1 MQRRNW
7 YLLVNSLVGLW
18 LVAAA
23 VGVGVHR
30 FVPHQVWLM
39 VHLALLGAVS
49 TAIYIWSQH
58 FADTLLRRPGAGGR
72 VSLGLRLVTHTV
84 GAVLVVIGMLN
95 AQWLLVLTGGMLVG
109 AAALTHAL
117 LLWQQLRGALPA
129 RFKPL
134 VRYYVVAALML
145 MGGVTFG
152 ILLAGS
158 TSEAEHSRLLV
169 GHVAF
174 NFLGWIGLTVT
185 GTAIL
190 LWPTILHARIKDGV
204 DTGIRRALPLLTGGI
219 LIVVLAAAVDA
230 PLLVSVGLAV
240 WLVGIAFPLY
250 HGVQQARE
258 MPPGTFAGWS
268 VGAGISWL
276 ILSVAG
282 YAVAAALYPEWTSM
296 VDALM
301 WFLIPFVVGAAV
313 QIVIGA
319 LSYLLSVVV
328 GGSPQAGKVAAEVL
342 DRHSAF
348 RVVAFNGGLLL
359 YLLPLPSLV
368 KVLLSGLVL
377 GVLITWGVI
386 AVRAVMAA
394 RKHKKHHPE
403 PVSLGRGV
411 PLTLTQTPEPRPS
424 HYGAVTAAIGV
435 LALVV
440 CGGVALD
447 PASAGIGTTAA
458 SSQVKPTGQTTVADV
473 TVEGMRFVPDTIE
486 VPAGNKLV
494 INLKN
499 TGTDSHDL
507 TLATGLSTPRLSPGE
522 SATIK
527 AGLIGS
533 DVEGWCSIAG
543 HRQMGMV
550 LDIVATGSGAEAGSQ
565 AGSGSATDT
574 NMDHHSG
581 ESAGQAPAT
590 GAVGAAADIDLER
603 TPGKDFKPWDATLPP
618 ASNETVHRVTLKVS
632 ESLQEVSPGVTQT
645 LWSFGDQTPGPAL
658 RGKVGDTF
666 VITLENDGSIG
677 HSIDFH
683 AGALAP
689 DKPMRTIQPGETLE
703 YTFTATR
710 AGIWMYHCSTM
721 PMSLHIANGMFGAV
735 VIDPPNLSPVDREY
749 LVVQS
754 ELYLGE
760 QGGVADAAKIQAEE
774 PDLVVFNGYANQY
787 RFEPL
792 TAKVDE
798 RVRIWVLDVG
808 PSRPTSFHIVG
819 GQFDTVFFE
828 GDYQLKNG
836 GSTGVGGSQA
846 LGLQAAQ
853 GGFVEL
859 AFPEA
864 GNYSFVNH
872 AMVDAERGANGLFRV
887 SE

>member
-18 LVAAA
+18 LAAA
-23 VGVGVHR
+23 TVGVGVHR

-39 VHLALLGAVS
+39 VHLPMLGAVS

-58 FADTLLRRPGAGGR
+58 FADTLLRRQGAGGR
-72 VSLGLRLVTHTV
+72 VSLGLRLAAHTL
-84 GAVLVVIGMLN
+84 GAVLVVTGILTT
-95 AQWLLVLTGGMLVG
+95 QWMVVLAGGILTGV
-109 AAALTHAL
+109 AALTHAL
-117 LLWQQLRGALPA
+117 LLWRQLRGALPA
-129 RFKPL
+129 RFKLL
-134 VRYYVVAALML
+134 VRYYIVAALML
-145 MGGVTFG
+145 TGGVAFG
-152 ILLAGS
+152 
-158 TSEAEHSRLLV
+158 TLLV
-169 GHVAF
+169 GATSESAHTRLLIGHVAL

-190 LWPTILHARIKDGV
+190 LWPTILHARIQDSV
-204 DTGIRRALPLLTGGI
+204 DTGIRRALPLLTTGI
-219 LIVVLAAAVDA
+219 LLVVLASAVNTP
-230 PLLVSVGLAV
+230 PLVAIGLTV
-240 WLVGIAFPLY
+240 WLVGISFPVY

-268 VGAGISWL
+268 VGVGISWL
-276 ILSVAG
+276 VLSVAS
-282 YAVAAALYPEWTSM
+282 YAAVTALHPDWVHM
-296 VDALM
+296 VDGLM
-301 WFLIPFVVGAAV
+301 WLLVPFVVGAAV
-313 QIVIGA
+313 QILIGA

-328 GGSPQAGKVAAEVL
+328 GGSPQAGKVAAEML

-348 RVVAFNGGLLL
+348 RVVSFNGGLLL

-368 KVLLSGLVL
+368 KVLLSGFLL
-377 GVLITWGVI
+377 GLLITWGI
-386 AVRAVMAA
+386 LASRAVMAA
-394 RKHKKHHPE
+394 RKHKKQHPE
-403 PVSLGRGV
+403 PTPMDRGA
-411 PLTLTQTPEPRPS
+411 PLTLTQTPAPRPRY
-424 HYGAVTAAIGV
+424 YGAVTAAIGI
-435 LALVV
+435 LAIVV

-447 PASAGIGTTAA
+447 PASAGIGTAVPN
-458 SSQVKPTGQTTVADV
+458 SQVKPTGKTTFADV
-473 TVEGMRFVPDTIE
+473 TVAGMRFVPDSIK
-486 VPAGNKLV
+486 VPAGNDLV
-494 INLKN
+494 INLTN
-499 TGTDSHDL
+499 TGTDPHDM
-507 TLATGLSTPRLSPGE
+507 TLATGFSTPRLNPGE
-522 SATIK
+522 SATIE
-527 AGLIGS
+527 AGLIS
-533 DVEGWCSIAG
+533 SNVEGWCSIAG

-550 LDIVATGSGAEAGSQ
+550 LDIVATRSGEEAETGTEPDSGSSLDSGIDNHGSDSTSQ
-565 AGSGSATDT
+565 AA
-574 NMDHHSG
+574 
-581 ESAGQAPAT
+581 
-590 GAVGAAADIDLER
+590 GAAADIDLER
-603 TPGKDFKPWDATLPP
+603 VPGKDFKPWDAALPP
-618 ASNETVHRVTLKVS
+618 ASDETVHRVTLKVS

-645 LWSFGDQTPGPAL
+645 LWSFGGQIPGPVL

-689 DKPMRTIQPGETLE
+689 DKPMRTIQPGHTLE

-735 VIDPPNLSPVDREY
+735 VVDPPGLSPVDREY
-749 LVVQS
+749 LVMQS

-760 QGGVADAAKIQAEE
+760 QGQVAEAAKIQAEE

-798 RVRIWVLDVG
+798 RVRVWVLDVG

-828 GDYQLKNG
+828 GDYQLKDG
-836 GSTGVGGSQA
+836 GSTGAGGSQA

-864 GNYSFVNH
+864 GNYAFVNH
-872 AMVDAERGANGLFRV
+872 AMVDAERGAIGLFEV

>member
-7 YLLVNSLVGLW
+7 YLLMNSLVGLW
-18 LVAAA
+18 LAAAA

-39 VHLALLGAVS
+39 VHLALLGTVS

-58 FADTLLRRPGAGGR
+58 FADTLLRRPGLGGR
-72 VSLGLRLVTHTV
+72 VSLGLRLATHTV
-84 GAVLVVIGMLN
+84 GAVLVVIGML
-95 AQWLLVLTGGMLVG
+95 ASQWMLV
-109 AAALTHAL
+109 AAGGVLVGLAAFTHAF
-117 LLWQQLRGALPA
+117 LLWRQLRGALPS
-129 RFKPL
+129 RFRPL
-134 VRYYVVAALML
+134 VRYYIVASLML
-145 MGGVTFG
+145 IGGVTLG
-152 ILLAGS
+152 ILLASAEGGS
-158 TSEAEHSRLLV
+158 EHVRLLV

-190 LWPTILHARIKDGV
+190 LWPTILHARMKDNA
-204 DTGIRRALPLLTGGI
+204 DTGIRRALPLLSAGI
-219 LIVVLAAAVDA
+219 LIVALAAAVDA
-230 PLLVSVGLAV
+230 PLLVAVGLAV

-250 HGVQQARE
+250 YGAQQARE

-276 ILSVAG
+276 VLSVAG
-282 YAVAAALYPEWTSM
+282 YLVVVALNPDWVRM
-296 VDALM
+296 VGALM
-301 WFLIPFVVGAAV
+301 WFLIPFVAGAAV

-319 LSYLLSVVV
+319 LSYLLSVVI
-328 GGSPQAGKVAAEVL
+328 GGSPQAGKVAAEML

-368 KVLLSGLVL
+368 KVLLSGFVF
-377 GVLITWGVI
+377 GVLITWGVL
-386 AVRAVMAA
+386 AVRAVVAA
-394 RKHKKHHPE
+394 RTHKKQQPE
-403 PVSLGRGV
+403 PVQPGGGV
-411 PLTLTQTPEPRPS
+411 PLTLTQAPAPRPRF
-424 HYGAVTAAIGV
+424 YGAITAAIGV

-447 PASAGIGTTAA
+447 PASAGIGTFAA
-458 SSQVKPTGQTTVADV
+458 NTRVTPTGQTTVAEV
-473 TVEGMRFVPDTIE
+473 SVEGMRFVPATIE
-486 VPAGNKLV
+486 VPAGNELV
-494 INLKN
+494 INLTN
-499 TGTDSHDL
+499 TGTDTHDL
-507 TLATGLSTPRLSPGE
+507 TLATGLSTPRLAPGQ
-522 SATIK
+522 SATIE
-527 AGLIGS
+527 AGVIGGN
-533 DVEGWCSIAG
+533 VEGWCSIAG

-550 LDIVATGSGAEAGSQ
+550 LDIVATGLGAGAEAGSES
-565 AGSGSATDT
+565 GSGSESSTA
-574 NMDHHSG
+574 HHEG
-581 ESAGQAPAT
+581 DSASAVPA
-590 GAVGAAADIDLER
+590 AGAATDIDLEHA
-603 TPGKDFKPWDATLPP
+603 PGKKFKPWDAALPP
-618 ASNETVHRVTLKVS
+618 ASAETVHRVTLKVS
-632 ESLQEVSPGVTQT
+632 ENVQEVAPGVTQT
-645 LWSFGDQTPGPAL
+645 LWSFGGQTPGPAL
-658 RGKVGDTF
+658 RGKIGDTF
-666 VITLENDGSIG
+666 IITLQNDGSIG

-689 DKPMRTIQPGETLE
+689 DKPMRTIQPGESLE

-735 VIDPPNLSPVDREY
+735 VIDPPDLSPVDHEY

-760 QGGVADAAKIQAEE
+760 QGGVANAAKIAAEA

-787 RFEPL
+787 RFAPL
-792 TAKVDE
+792 TAKVGE
-798 RVRIWVLDVG
+798 RVRVWVLDVG

-828 GDYQLKNG
+828 GDYQLKQG

-872 AMVDAERGANGLFRV
+872 AMVDAERGANGLFKI
-887 SE
+887 SK

>member
-1 MQRRNW
+1 M
-7 YLLVNSLVGLW
+7 NSVVGLW
-18 LVAAA
+18 LLAAA

-58 FADTLLRRPGAGGR
+58 FADTLLRRPGPGGR
-72 VSLGLRLVTHTV
+72 VSLGLRLATHTI
-84 GAVLVVIGMLN
+84 GAVLVVMGMLSG
-95 AQWLLVLTGGMLVG
+95 QWMLVLAGGVLVG
-109 AAALTHAL
+109 LTALGHAV
-117 LLWQQLRGALPA
+117 LLWRQLRGALPA

-134 VRYYVVAALML
+134 VRFYVVAALML
-145 MGGVTFG
+145 IGGVTLG
-152 ILLAGS
+152 VLLAG
-158 TSEAEHSRLLV
+158 TVSEADHARLLL
-169 GHVAF
+169 GHVAC
-174 NFLGWIGLTVT
+174 NFLGWIGLTVI

-190 LWPTILHARIKDGV
+190 LWPTILHARINDSA
-204 DTGIRRALPLLTGGI
+204 DTGIRRALPLLTAGI
-219 LIVVLAAAVDA
+219 LLVVLAAAVDA
-230 PLLVSVGLAV
+230 PLLVAVGLTV
-240 WLVGIAFPLY
+240 WLVGIGFPVY

-276 ILSVAG
+276 VLSVAG
-282 YAVAAALYPEWTSM
+282 YLVAVVLHPNWVSM
-296 VDALM
+296 VEALM
-301 WFLIPFVVGAAV
+301 WFLIPFVAGVAV
-313 QIVIGA
+313 QILIGA

-328 GGSPQAGKVAAEVL
+328 GGSPQAGKVAAEML

-368 KVLLSGLVL
+368 KVLLSGFVF
-377 GVLITWGVI
+377 GVLIAWGVL
-386 AVRAVMAA
+386 AVRAVIAA
-394 RKHKKHHPE
+394 RKYKKTQTESVLP
-403 PVSLGRGV
+403 GRGV
-411 PLTLTQTPEPRPS
+411 PITLTKTPAPRPRY
-424 HYGAVTAAIGV
+424 YGAVTAAIGV

-447 PASAGIGTTAA
+447 PASAGIGTVVAQSDVA
-458 SSQVKPTGQTTVADV
+458 PTGQTTTVDV
-473 TVEGMRFVPDTIE
+473 TVEGMRFVPASVE

-494 INLKN
+494 INLTN
-499 TGTDSHDL
+499 TGSDTHDL
-507 TLATGLSTPRLSPGE
+507 TLATGLSTPRLAPGE
-522 SATIK
+522 SATIE
-527 AGLIGS
+527 AGVIGS
-533 DVEGWCSIAG
+533 SVEGWCSIAG

-550 LDIVATGSGAEAGSQ
+550 FDVVATGTGSEATSE
-565 AGSGSATDT
+565 SGSVAGAA
-574 NMDHHSG
+574 HSTAG
-581 ESAGQAPAT
+581 HDGSTSTQRAPSA
-590 GAVGAAADIDLER
+590 GAAADIDLER
-603 TPGKDFKPWDATLPP
+603 TPDKDFKPWDAALPP
-618 ASNETVHRVTLKVS
+618 VGNDTEHRITLKVS
-632 ESLQEVSPGVTQT
+632 ESLQEVAPGVSQT
-645 LWSFGDQTPGPAL
+645 LWTFGGQAPGPAL

-666 VITLENDGSIG
+666 IITLENDGTIG

-735 VIDPPNLSPVDREY
+735 IIDPPGLSPVDKEY

-760 QGGVADAAKIQAEE
+760 QEGVADAAKIKAEE

-787 RFEPL
+787 RFKPL
-792 TAKVDE
+792 TAKVNE
-798 RVRIWVLDVG
+798 RVRVWVLDVG

-819 GQFDTVFFE
+819 GQFDSVFFE

-836 GSTGVGGSQA
+836 GSTGAGGSQA

-864 GNYSFVNH
+864 GNYPFVNH
-872 AMVDAERGANGLFRV
+872 AMVDAERGANGLFRI